1 LQAHYNRANFFCTT
15 DETIG
20 ASLHCLSTRPIF
32 VKGLV
37 IEYERPAAAL
47 TGDKTPMRTVR
58 ITKFLAL
65 SLILLLTREPSA
77 AESGEGLVD
86 GKKYAIIHADDA
98 GMCHSV
104 NRATVEAMEKG
115 VVSSC
120 SIMIPCPWVK
130 EFAEYAKAH
139 PEKDYGVHLTL
150 NSEWSVYRWGPVAG
164 RNVVPSLVDKDG
176 YLYRDVPSVAKN
188 AKAEEV
194 EIELTAQIERAK
206 ALGIPL
212 SHIDTHMGAVVSR
225 PDLVEIYVK
234 LGLKYDLPM
243 LFLRKIEGP
252 VVEAYP
258 ALRERGKE
266 LLAALDARRFPVLDN
281 LAQFYSGE
289 THEQRVESYLK
300 TLRTLPTGVSQLIIH
315 CGVLD
320 DELRA
325 VTNSASNRDGDRR
338 IFTDPVI
345 AAEIKRLG
353 IEVISWKQFRKMTED
368 TAARKAT
375 APASGR

>member
-1 LQAHYNRANFFCTT
+1 MRPVGMAIFFAL
-15 DETIG
+15 D
-20 ASLHCLSTRPIF
+20 LFLLSTT
-32 VKGLV
+32 
-37 IEYERPAAAL
+37 AASA
-47 TGDKTPMRTVR
+47 G
-58 ITKFLAL
+58 
-65 SLILLLTREPSA
+65 EPGA
-77 AESGEGLVD
+77 TLVD
-86 GKKYAIIHADDA
+86 GKKYVIIHADDA

-164 RNVVPSLVDKDG
+164 RNAVPSLVDKDG

-206 ALGIPL
+206 GLGIPL

-252 VVEAYP
+252 VVAAYP
-258 ALRERGKE
+258 SLRERGKE

-300 TLRTLPTGVSQLIIH
+300 TLRTLPVGVSQMIVH
-315 CGVLD
+315 CGILD

-325 VTNSASNRDGDRR
+325 VTNSASNRDGDRH
-338 IFTDPVI
+338 IFTDSSI
-345 AAEIKRLG
+345 AGEIKALG
-353 IEVISWKQFRKMTED
+353 IEVISWKQFRSMTEEA
-368 TAARKAT
+368 AARKRSPRAE
-375 APASGR
+375 GR